1 MGTWKLFVGS
11 AVALFGLICGAI
23 PTVLSSLNNWKGRH
37 MGTWN
42 RLAGSAVALFG
53 LIRGAIP
60 TVLSSLNNWK
70 GKHMG
75 TWKRVAVVGSSAALF
90 GLVHGALLA
99 VLHSGD
105 RMYAFFYERSCVQ
118 HVSLYVTCLVA
129 VLLLER
135 ARGQRR
141 ERARLAAPGHS
152 ASEDLAAVASV
163 YEKQGIAAATEC
175 IERLTA
181 KRQTEAQRAYDGF
194 RFLIGVLPALGL
206 LGTLLG
212 LSDALFAA
220 FSGGTLD
227 SATLR
232 QFVTGLATAMDAT
245 VLGMAAAAPL
255 VGGVWFLSRREEA
268 LVALFAEHLRRRF
281 DLQDFSPANR
291 STDVLQ
297 AELRRLTRKIAD
309 EAQLAFGKLLE
320 TSAQTYREQLEH
332 AVQAVLAA
340 QRAHDER
347 MVHKLAT
354 DVGSSL
360 RGSLDTVGDL
370 IKEHNGQMAEVV
382 IREVGQ
388 LRTALRRRTPEE
400 VIIRYQ
406 EEGSVNNNGHA
417 RRKEVSH
424 A

>member
-1 MGTWKLFVGS
+1 
-11 AVALFGLICGAI
+11 
-23 PTVLSSLNNWKGRH
+23 
-37 MGTWN
+37 
-42 RLAGSAVALFG
+42 
-53 LIRGAIP
+53 
-60 TVLSSLNNWK
+60 
-70 GKHMG
+70 
-75 TWKRVAVVGSSAALF
+75 
-90 GLVHGALLA
+90 
-99 VLHSGD
+99 
-105 RMYAFFYERSCVQ
+105 
-118 HVSLYVTCLVA
+118 
-129 VLLLER
+129 
-135 ARGQRR
+135 
-141 ERARLAAPGHS
+141 
-152 ASEDLAAVASV
+152 
-163 YEKQGIAAATEC
+163 
-175 IERLTA
+175 
-181 KRQTEAQRAYDGF
+181 
-194 RFLIGVLPALGL
+194 
-206 LGTLLG
+206 
-212 LSDALFAA
+212 
-220 FSGGTLD
+220 
-227 SATLR
+227 
-232 QFVTGLATAMDAT
+232 
-245 VLGMAAAAPL
+245 
-255 VGGVWFLSRREEA
+255 